1 MPVIRFTEV
10 AADLFVIGG
19 EFPFCFGRQARS
31 GPLCISV
38 SLVIT
43 DMGHRRMQIE
53 IALTAE
59 RKFGIETFG
68 PVKRSVPTLPV
79 DGRPAIGMPELRIR
93 ISASADKAEKFAVVD
108 KT

>member
-19 EFPFCFGRQARS
+19 EFPFRFGWQARS

-43 DMGHRRMQIE
+43 DMGHRSMQIE

-59 RKFGIETFG
+59 RKFGIEPFD
-68 PVKRSVPTLPV
+68 PVQRPVPTFPV
-79 DGRPAIGMPELRIR
+79 DDRPAIGMPELWIR
-93 ISASADKAEKFAVVD
+93 VAAIAGKGEIVAGVG